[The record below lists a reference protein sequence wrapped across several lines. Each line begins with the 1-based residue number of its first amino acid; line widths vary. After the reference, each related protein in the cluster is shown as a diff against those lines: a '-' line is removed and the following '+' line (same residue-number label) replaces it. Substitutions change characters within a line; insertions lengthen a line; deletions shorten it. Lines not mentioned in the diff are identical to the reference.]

1 MLIRFFIRKA
11 RSIEVTR
18 RFSGFYWTKGNLLS
32 SIGSKG
38 TEQPWTIFQGKGAW
52 SFLYWSMIEKLFII
66 LILMTK
72 YQFNLLYSKY
82 LGECI
87 QRPIFFPL
95 SYKLD
100 HLPKVRFSKGWAVLS
115 CIERDL
121 WSRPPRYLEKT
132 FGLENECFHEKKAV
146 CIEEKATLFSERN
159 CLCVRNLICL
169 WKIFFI
175 GE

>member
-72 YQFNLLYSKY
+72 YQFNLLYSKFW
-82 LGECI
+82 GECI

-100 HLPKVRFSKGWAVLS
+100 HLPKVRLS
-115 CIERDL
+115 CLLMLREGEIFEVTLLDIYRKRL
-121 WSRPPRYLEKT
+121 VWKMSV
-132 FGLENECFHEKKAV
+132 FMKKRRFVLKKRRLYFLREIVFVWEIWYV
-146 CIEEKATLFSERN
+146 CGRFS
-159 CLCVRNLICL
+159 L
-169 WKIFFI
+169 
-175 GE
+175 